1 MTEPPNKTDSIT
13 VDELLG
19 MAYDACARARS
30 SPDASTKQNLT
41 QVADGFLKQAK
52 EMRRRCNSND
62 RFSSEPI
69 SERPPRGGLSISATA
84 RMSAFDPKRT
94 LSLDAPMSDWSC
106 NPILAGKRSDLDALD
121 DAALH
126 RRVEI
131 LHRLLI
137 KVDDAPWLE
146 RPNII
151 YFDDRSLV
159 CRFDEREPR
168 AIGLS

>member
-1 MTEPPNKTDSIT
+1 MASLNKPRKCGNGVILTT
-13 VDELLG
+13 VFHLNRFRRDRR
-19 MAYDACARARS
+19 DAVF
-30 SPDASTKQNLT
+30 P
-41 QVADGFLKQAK
+41 F
-52 EMRRRCNSND
+52 RR
-62 RFSSEPI
+62 
-69 SERPPRGGLSISATA
+69 TA

-159 CRFDEREPR
+159 RRFDEREPR
-168 AIGLS
+168 AIGLSWEDATKEPAQLRLNGRSPAVRAVGFARRC